1 MAQKDTARCILDAA
15 EELFAERGFAETSL
29 RNITTKAGVNL
40 AAVNYH
46 FGSKKSLIQAV
57 FARFLNPFVVELDK
71 ALNEFETARGDSEPD
86 LMALL
91 RLLSLTA
98 LRSGADKPERLNVFM
113 RLLGLA
119 YSQGQGHLRR
129 FLRLEYGH
137 VFRRYSELLT
147 IATPELSDE
156 DRFWR
161 VHFMLGAT
169 MFTLSGVDSLTA
181 MAQHDLGK
189 QTTTPEVID
198 LLLPFLARGMQAP
211 AKSGTA

>member
-1 MAQKDTARCILDAA
+1 MAQKDTARSILDAA
-15 EELFAERGFAETSL
+15 EELFSERGFAETSL
-29 RNITTKAGVNL
+29 RNITTKADVNL

-71 ALNEFETARGDSEPD
+71 ALSTYESEKGSEPAD
-86 LMALL
+86 LMSLL
-91 RLLSLTA
+91 RLLSDTA
-98 LRSGADKPERLNVFM
+98 LLSGADRPERLRIFM

-137 VFRRYSELLT
+137 VFRRYSELLSL
-147 IATPELSDE
+147 ATPELSDE

-169 MFTLSGVDSLTA
+169 MFTLNGVDSLTA
-181 MAQHDLGK
+181 MAEHDMGK
-189 QTTTPEVID
+189 PTSTPDVID
-198 LLLPFLARGMQAP
+198 RLLPFLA
-211 AKSGTA
+211 SGLQSPVRS